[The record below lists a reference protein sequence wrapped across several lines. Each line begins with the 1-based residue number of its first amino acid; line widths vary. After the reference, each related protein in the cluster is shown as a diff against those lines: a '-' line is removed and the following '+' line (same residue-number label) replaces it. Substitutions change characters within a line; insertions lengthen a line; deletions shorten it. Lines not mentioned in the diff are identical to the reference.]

1 MTPETV
7 EISIL
12 PGYWSIIA
20 IIVMTC
26 ILLCIP
32 LFGFLIEKRKSSIR

>member
-20 IIVMTC
+20 IIVIAC

-32 LFGFLIEKRKSSIR
+32 LFGFLAEKRKSTHR

>member
-20 IIVMTC
+20 IIVIAVIVGDGSHNGDQNNTDD
-26 ILLCIP
+26 
-32 LFGFLIEKRKSSIR
+32 